1 MAELL
6 FYQQVTA
13 IDKEKHR
20 DLKIGQISDYR
31 FARETNSVPIAVVEF
46 FEVAR
51 EYPIVFA
58 GKAGPTPLPAVLLGL
73 KSNENMFIAE
83 SGQWQGRYIPAF
95 IRRYPF
101 VLADVG
107 NDELVVCIDENHPA
121 VGDKAGQAIFTPEGG
136 PTPFMEGVLKFMHDF
151 QAETV
156 RSRDFMKRIVEL
168 DLLTEVSARAE
179 LKGGQ
184 SYQLGGFS
192 VINEAKLRALDKE
205 VVDELFRKGWL
216 SLIDAHLLSLGSLA
230 PLIDRMADTAQ
241 KAA

>member
-6 FYQQVTA
+6 FYRQVAA
-13 IDKEKHR
+13 IDKDKHR
-20 DLKIGQISDYR
+20 HLKVGTISDYR
-31 FARETNSVPIAVVEF
+31 FARVTNSVPIAVVEF

-58 GKAGPTPLPAVLLGL
+58 GKNGPTPLPAVLFGL
-73 KSNENMFIAE
+73 KSDENLFVSE
-83 SGQWQGRYIPAF
+83 SGEWQGRYIPAF

-107 NDELVVCIDENHPA
+107 NEELVVCMDESHPA
-121 VGDKAGQAIFTPEGG
+121 VGDKDGQPLFTAEGG
-136 PTPFMEGVLKFMHDF
+136 PTPFMESVLKFMHDF
-151 QAETV
+151 QAEAQ
-156 RSRDFMKRIVEL
+156 RSREFMQRMVEL

-192 VINEAKLRALDKE
+192 VINEAKFRALGKD

-216 SLIDAHLLSLGSLA
+216 SLIDAHLLSLGNLA
-230 PLIDRMADTAQ
+230 PLIDRMAEQGRKVA
-241 KAA
+241 